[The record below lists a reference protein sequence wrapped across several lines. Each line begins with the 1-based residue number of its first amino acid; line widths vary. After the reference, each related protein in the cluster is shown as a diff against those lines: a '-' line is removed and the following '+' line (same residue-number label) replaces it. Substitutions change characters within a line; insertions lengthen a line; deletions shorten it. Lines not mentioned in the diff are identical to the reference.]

1 MPLYTKYEG
10 IRYNDARVQ
19 AEFQR
24 LVEEV
29 AAAERARGPVE
40 ERHRSADGERDRGKI
55 SESQYNE
62 IDNQYI
68 SANNTIAR
76 AIKKVDEFL
85 GRNKDY
91 RVTGN

>member
-10 IRYNDARVQ
+10 IRYDDPHVQ

-24 LVEEV
+24 LVEAV
-29 AAAERARGPVE
+29 AAAERARGPIE
-40 ERHRSADGERDRGKI
+40 DRHRRAEAERDRGNI
-55 SESQYNE
+55 SESQYND
-62 IDNQYI
+62 IDKQYV
-68 SANNTIAR
+68 SANNAIAR

-91 RVTGN
+91 HVER